1 MRKQRVD
8 SAARIL
14 SADEI
19 YHASSVIALFNFYNT
34 FVDVNGVD
42 ELTPEG
48 YEASGVRLREH
59 GYAPPAQANL
69 RKPPSE
75 HPAKV

>member
-1 MRKQRVD
+1 ME
-8 SAARIL
+8 SAARTL
-14 SADEI
+14 TADEI

-48 YEASGVRLREH
+48 YEASGVRLGTY
-59 GYAPPAQANL
+59 GYAPPAQPAPAN
-69 RKPPSE
+69 PSRT
-75 HPAKV
+75 ATR